1 MIKFTFALLNSRQ
14 RLNFFLL
21 LIFAVIVA
29 CLELLGIFSIFP
41 FLTVISD
48 PEIIKNNEYLF
59 AFYNFFEFKNNNSFI
74 QFLGISVIFLF
85 LIRGIFAIT
94 LTALKTIFTR
104 YFHRDLSFR
113 LYKHYLDLEYLEFKK
128 KKTASASE
136 ILVNETLYVS
146 NSISDLITFITELI
160 LIFLIF
166 STLMIIDWQ
175 ITLFSLTMLLFL
187 GLFTIPI
194 TRSLT
199 KIGIKRAEKQLN
211 IYNIVTESLNV
222 FKGIKILSAKEFFQN
237 KFIIQLKEFAKNQI
251 NYGILG
257 EVPKYFI
264 EITAVIFIMT
274 LILILNSDG
283 SSSSSW
289 IPIISTLALS
299 FYRLLPSIN
308 RLISAYNQ
316 LKYNKRASNLILE
329 ELRGET
335 ENLGSEKI
343 SFKRK
348 VEFKNISVSF
358 DTSKILNKIN
368 LSIIKG
374 EKIALIGP
382 SGSGKTTFLDIFMGL
397 VRPDDGIIEIDGQY
411 LNKKKIKDWRSK
423 IGYLPQE
430 NYLINGNVA
439 ENISFGREINTTKIS
454 ESIKSS
460 NLNSD
465 PYFNISKD
473 KKIGELGNTL
483 SGGQKQ
489 RLMIARLAYGKPEIL
504 ILDEP
509 TSALDSENEEK
520 IMNEVFKS
528 FKEETIIVVSHRDE
542 AIKGC
547 DRTIKIENGQIEE
560 VPSN

>member
-85 LIRGIFAIT
+85 LIRGIFAIS
-94 LTALKTIFTR
+94 LTALKMIFTR

-175 ITLFSLTMLLFL
+175 ITLFSLAMLLFL

-211 IYNIVTESLNV
+211 IYNIVTESFNV

-289 IPIISTLALS
+289 VPIISTLALS

-335 ENLGSEKI
+335 ENLASEKI

-358 DTSKILNKIN
+358 DTSKILKKVN
-368 LSIIKG
+368 LSIRKG

-411 LNKKKIKDWRSK
+411 LNKKTIKDWRSK

-430 NYLINGNVA
+430 NYLINGTVA

-465 PYFNISKD
+465 PYFNISQN

-489 RLMIARLAYGKPEIL
+489 RLMIARLAYGNPEIL

-509 TSALDSENEEK
+509 TSALDLENEEK
-520 IMNEVFKS
+520 IMSEVFKS
-528 FKEETIIVVSHRDE
+528 FKEKTIIVVSHRDE

-560 VPSN
+560 VQSN

>member
-1 MIKFTFALLNSRQ
+1 MIKFTFALLNSKQ

-41 FLTVISD
+41 FLSVISD

-74 QFLGISVIFLF
+74 QFLGMSVIFLF
-85 LIRGIFAIT
+85 LIRGIFAIS
-94 LTALKTIFTR
+94 LTALKIIFTR

-113 LYKHYLDLEYLEFKK
+113 LYKHYMDLKYLEFKK

-146 NSISDLITFITELI
+146 NSISDLVTFITELI

-166 STLMIIDWQ
+166 SALMIIDWQ
-175 ITLFSLTMLLFL
+175 ITLFSLAMLLFL

-194 TRSLT
+194 TKSLT
-199 KIGIKRAEKQLN
+199 QIGIKRAEKQLN
-211 IYNIVTESLNV
+211 IYNIVNESLNV
-222 FKGIKILSAKEFFQN
+222 FKGIKILSVKEFFQN
-237 KFIIQLKEFAKNQI
+237 KFIFQLKDFAKNQI
-251 NYGILG
+251 NYIILA

-289 IPIISTLALS
+289 VPIISTLALS

-308 RLISAYNQ
+308 RLISSYNQ
-316 LKYNKRASNLILE
+316 LKYNKRASNLIIE
-329 ELRGET
+329 ELSGET
-335 ENLGSEKI
+335 ENLASEKI

-358 DTSKILNKIN
+358 DSSKILKKVN
-368 LSIIKG
+368 LSIKKG

-397 VRPDDGIIEIDGQY
+397 IRPDDGIIEIDGQY

-430 NYLINGNVA
+430 NYLINGTVA
-439 ENISFGREINTTKIS
+439 ENISFGREVNTTKIS

-460 NLNSD
+460 NLSSD
-465 PYFNISKD
+465 PYFNISQN

-489 RLMIARLAYGKPEIL
+489 RLMIARLAYGNPEIL

-509 TSALDSENEEK
+509 TSALDLENEEK
-520 IMNEVFKS
+520 IMSEVFKS
-528 FKEETIIVVSHRDE
+528 FKEKTIIVVSHRDE

-547 DRTIKIENGQIEE
+547 DRTIKIENGLIEE
-560 VPSN
+560 VQSN

>member
-1 MIKFTFALLNSRQ
+1 MIKFTFALLNSKQ

-41 FLTVISD
+41 FLSVISD

-74 QFLGISVIFLF
+74 QFLGMSVIFLF
-85 LIRGIFAIT
+85 LIRGIFAIS
-94 LTALKTIFTR
+94 LTALKIIFTR

-113 LYKHYLDLEYLEFKK
+113 LYKHYMDLKYLEFKK

-146 NSISDLITFITELI
+146 NSISDLVTFITELI

-166 STLMIIDWQ
+166 SALMIIDWQ
-175 ITLFSLTMLLFL
+175 ITLFSLAMLLFL

-194 TRSLT
+194 TKSLT
-199 KIGIKRAEKQLN
+199 QIGIKRAEKQLN
-211 IYNIVTESLNV
+211 IYNIVNESLNV
-222 FKGIKILSAKEFFQN
+222 FKGIKILSVKEFFQN
-237 KFIIQLKEFAKNQI
+237 KIIFQLKDFAKNQI
-251 NYGILG
+251 NYTILG

-289 IPIISTLALS
+289 VPIISTLALS

-308 RLISAYNQ
+308 RLISSYNQ
-316 LKYNKRASNLILE
+316 LKYNKRASNLIIE

-335 ENLGSEKI
+335 ENLASEKI

-358 DTSKILNKIN
+358 DSSKILKKVN
-368 LSIIKG
+368 LSIKKG

-397 VRPDDGIIEIDGQY
+397 IRPDDGIIEIDGQY

-430 NYLINGNVA
+430 NYLINGTVA

-460 NLNSD
+460 NLSSD
-465 PYFNISKD
+465 PYFNISQN

-489 RLMIARLAYGKPEIL
+489 RLMIARLAYGNPEIL

-509 TSALDSENEEK
+509 TSALDLENEEK
-520 IMNEVFKS
+520 IMSEVFKS
-528 FKEETIIVVSHRDE
+528 FKEKTIIVVSHRDE

-547 DRTIKIENGQIEE
+547 DRTIKIENGLIEE
-560 VPSN
+560 VQSN